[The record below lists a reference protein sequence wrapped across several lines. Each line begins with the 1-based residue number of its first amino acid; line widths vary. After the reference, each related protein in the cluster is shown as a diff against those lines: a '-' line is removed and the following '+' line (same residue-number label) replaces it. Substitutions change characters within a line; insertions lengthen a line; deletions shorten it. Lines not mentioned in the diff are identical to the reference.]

1 MQDNKNEYTEQD
13 EKLTLNDL
21 TAVSGGGEDIY
32 LQEPINCPSCG
43 QTNYYSKE
51 NPLSNWCRF
60 CGKPIPVSLG

>member
-32 LQEPINCPSCG
+32 LQEPLNCPSCG
-43 QTNYYSKE
+43 QSDYYSKVS
-51 NPLSNWCRF
+51 PLPNRCRF
-60 CGKPIPVSLG
+60 CGKPIPVSPG